1 MHIPSSPAMRISLLA
16 TILGSL
22 ALQSAVGESKPIR
35 ETNILIGNDDGWAEA
50 NVRAFYLT
58 LKAGEYNVHPP
69 LDVKR
74 FNLPSYDFQVVLSAP
89 VRDQSGT
96 GSSNAPAYNLTSP
109 GQYDTVPIGAP
120 AQGADK
126 TDPMVNYVNSYPVT
140 AIEYGIKELSPMFFH
155 GKPDLIVS
163 GPNVGYN
170 LDSSV
175 KISGTVGVA
184 TDAVYHGFPAIAF
197 SAGLFDTPRPYT
209 VLQPGD
215 KSFVYAQV
223 AQRLVTALT
232 SAPEPWLPTGVGLN
246 VNIPSV
252 SDTCKQASDFNFIL
266 TRLYWASDSNDVVTC
281 NNGGRLNNEA
291 SAIGKSKCYVT
302 VSVFDGS
309 NKGDANKEQQAAVL
323 ASLSSLL

>member
-22 ALQSAVGESKPIR
+22 ALQSVVGESKPIR

-126 TDPMVNYVNSYPVT
+126 TDRKLVLLPGDERNANGVHASAMVNYVNSYPVT

-197 SAGLFDTPRPYT
+197 SAGLFDT
-209 VLQPGD
+209 
-215 KSFVYAQV
+215 
-223 AQRLVTALT
+223 
-232 SAPEPWLPTGVGLN
+232 
-246 VNIPSV
+246 
-252 SDTCKQASDFNFIL
+252 
-266 TRLYWASDSNDVVTC
+266 
-281 NNGGRLNNEA
+281 
-291 SAIGKSKCYVT
+291 
-302 VSVFDGS
+302 
-309 NKGDANKEQQAAVL
+309 
-323 ASLSSLL
+323 